1 MTMTMDELMKVL
13 DMQEDILQFTH
24 FTNADAWE
32 LGTMILMEARRR
44 GAQVGIMI
52 RRSNGEVVFQYCDN
66 GITPHNVE
74 LMRRKSNSVLLTE
87 RSSLQLYM
95 AATNAPE
102 SVKQMV
108 LDPKEYAMLGG
119 GFPIC
124 VEEVGV
130 VATVAVS
137 GMGQVSDHDVIVKK
151 INPKIATVA
160 KIPRFCAA
168 IILTASFA
176 FSVNFCAEV
185 IATSFA
191 FLLCFAA

>member
-119 GFPIC
+119 GFPTC

-137 GMGQVSDHDVIVKK
+137 GMGQVSDHDVIVKCISK
-151 INPKIATVA
+151 YLHIDEVPRIRTV
-160 KIPRFCAA
+160 
-168 IILTASFA
+168 
-176 FSVNFCAEV
+176 
-185 IATSFA
+185 
-191 FLLCFAA
+191 

>member
-1 MTMTMDELMKVL
+1 MDELMKVL

-74 LMRRKSNSVLLTE
+74 LMRRKSNSVLLT
-87 RSSLQLYM
+87 
-95 AATNAPE
+95 APE

-137 GMGQVSDHDVIVKK
+137 GMGQVSDHDVIVKCISK
-151 INPKIATVA
+151 YLHIDEVPRIRTV
-160 KIPRFCAA
+160 
-168 IILTASFA
+168 
-176 FSVNFCAEV
+176 
-185 IATSFA
+185 
-191 FLLCFAA
+191 

>member
-108 LDPKEYAMLGG
+108 LDPKEYAMLG
-119 GFPIC
+119 

-137 GMGQVSDHDVIVKK
+137 GMGQVSDHDVIVKCISK
-151 INPKIATVA
+151 YLHIDEVPRIRTV
-160 KIPRFCAA
+160 
-168 IILTASFA
+168 
-176 FSVNFCAEV
+176 
-185 IATSFA
+185 
-191 FLLCFAA
+191 

>member
-119 GFPIC
+119 GFSDLRGRSRRC
-124 VEEVGV
+124 GDRSSVRHG
-130 VATVAVS
+130 T
-137 GMGQVSDHDVIVKK
+137 GFDHDVIVKCISK
-151 INPKIATVA
+151 YLHIDEVPRIRTV
-160 KIPRFCAA
+160 
-168 IILTASFA
+168 
-176 FSVNFCAEV
+176 
-185 IATSFA
+185 
-191 FLLCFAA
+191 

>member
-108 LDPKEYAMLGG
+108 LDPKEYAMLRCGNRSSFRHG
-119 GFPIC
+119 TGF
-124 VEEVGV
+124 G
-130 VATVAVS
+130 S
-137 GMGQVSDHDVIVKK
+137 
-151 INPKIATVA
+151 
-160 KIPRFCAA
+160 
-168 IILTASFA
+168 
-176 FSVNFCAEV
+176 
-185 IATSFA
+185 
-191 FLLCFAA
+191 

>member
-74 LMRRKSNSVLLTE
+74 LMRRKSNSVRLT
-87 RSSLQLYM
+87 
-95 AATNAPE
+95 
-102 SVKQMV
+102 
-108 LDPKEYAMLGG
+108 EYAMLGG

-137 GMGQVSDHDVIVKK
+137 GMGQVSDHDVIVKCISK
-151 INPKIATVA
+151 YLHIDEVPRIRTV
-160 KIPRFCAA
+160 
-168 IILTASFA
+168 
-176 FSVNFCAEV
+176 
-185 IATSFA
+185 
-191 FLLCFAA
+191 

>member
-119 GFPIC
+119 GFPPEGRLHPPPARC
-124 VEEVGV
+124 SSVRNCSEQAAGV
-130 VATVAVS
+130 VFLRVEKDIVHTA
-137 GMGQVSDHDVIVKK
+137 GFHNRPMIHDDDPV
-151 INPKIATVA
+151 TE
-160 KIPRFCAA
+160 R
-168 IILTASFA
+168 TDD
-176 FSVNFCAEV
+176 AEV
-185 IATSFA
+185 V
-191 FLLCFAA
+191 

>member
-119 GFPIC
+119 GFPHF

-130 VATVAVS
+130 VATVAVC
-137 GMGQVSDHDVIVKK
+137 GMGQV
-151 INPKIATVA
+151 
-160 KIPRFCAA
+160 
-168 IILTASFA
+168 
-176 FSVNFCAEV
+176 
-185 IATSFA
+185 
-191 FLLCFAA
+191 

>member
-102 SVKQMV
+102 SVKHAGRRFSDLRGRSRRCGDRSSV
-108 LDPKEYAMLGG
+108 RHGT
-119 GFPIC
+119 GF
-124 VEEVGV
+124 G
-130 VATVAVS
+130 S
-137 GMGQVSDHDVIVKK
+137 
-151 INPKIATVA
+151 
-160 KIPRFCAA
+160 
-168 IILTASFA
+168 
-176 FSVNFCAEV
+176 
-185 IATSFA
+185 
-191 FLLCFAA
+191 

>member
-1 MTMTMDELMKVL
+1 MTMTMDELMIVL

-87 RSSLQLYM
+87 RSFFRS
-95 AATNAPE
+95 AW
-102 SVKQMV
+102 
-108 LDPKEYAMLGG
+108 
-119 GFPIC
+119 
-124 VEEVGV
+124 
-130 VATVAVS
+130 
-137 GMGQVSDHDVIVKK
+137 KK
-151 INPKIATVA
+151 SALWRP
-160 KIPRFCAA
+160 
-168 IILTASFA
+168 
-176 FSVNFCAEV
+176 
-185 IATSFA
+185 
-191 FLLCFAA
+191 

>member
-108 LDPKEYAMLGG
+108 LDPKEYAMLG
-119 GFPIC
+119 
-124 VEEVGV
+124 
-130 VATVAVS
+130 ATVAVS
-137 GMGQVSDHDVIVKK
+137 GMGQVSDHDVIVKCISK
-151 INPKIATVA
+151 YLHIDEVPRIRTV
-160 KIPRFCAA
+160 
-168 IILTASFA
+168 
-176 FSVNFCAEV
+176 
-185 IATSFA
+185 
-191 FLLCFAA
+191 

>member
-44 GAQVGIMI
+44 GISAMKQVYDAGI
-52 RRSNGEVVFQYCDN
+52 RTVCFGEVVFQYCDN

-137 GMGQVSDHDVIVKK
+137 GMGQVSDHDVIVKCISK
-151 INPKIATVA
+151 YLHIDEVPRIRTV
-160 KIPRFCAA
+160 
-168 IILTASFA
+168 
-176 FSVNFCAEV
+176 
-185 IATSFA
+185 
-191 FLLCFAA
+191 

>member
-44 GAQVGIMI
+44 G
-52 RRSNGEVVFQYCDN
+52 DN

-137 GMGQVSDHDVIVKK
+137 GMGQVSDHDVIVKCISK
-151 INPKIATVA
+151 YLHIDEVPRIRTV
-160 KIPRFCAA
+160 
-168 IILTASFA
+168 
-176 FSVNFCAEV
+176 
-185 IATSFA
+185 
-191 FLLCFAA
+191 

>member
-52 RRSNGEVVFQYCDN
+52 R
-66 GITPHNVE
+66 NVE

-137 GMGQVSDHDVIVKK
+137 GMGQVSDHDVIVKCISK
-151 INPKIATVA
+151 YLHIDEVPRIRTV
-160 KIPRFCAA
+160 
-168 IILTASFA
+168 
-176 FSVNFCAEV
+176 
-185 IATSFA
+185 
-191 FLLCFAA
+191 

>member
-1 MTMTMDELMKVL
+1 MMPGGSEESWKTLKPIFESIAAKA
-13 DMQEDILQFTH
+13 EGEPCANKGFK
-24 FTNADAWE
+24 
-32 LGTMILMEARRR
+32 
-44 GAQVGIMI
+44 VGITKLGDEDTIAPAVQKGM
-52 RRSNGEVVFQYCDN
+52 
-66 GITPHNVE
+66 
-74 LMRRKSNSVLLTE
+74 MRRKSNSVLLTE

-137 GMGQVSDHDVIVKK
+137 GMGQVSDHDVIVKCISK
-151 INPKIATVA
+151 YLHIDEVPRIRTV
-160 KIPRFCAA
+160 
-168 IILTASFA
+168 
-176 FSVNFCAEV
+176 
-185 IATSFA
+185 
-191 FLLCFAA
+191 

>member
-1 MTMTMDELMKVL
+1 
-13 DMQEDILQFTH
+13 
-24 FTNADAWE
+24 
-32 LGTMILMEARRR
+32 
-44 GAQVGIMI
+44 
-52 RRSNGEVVFQYCDN
+52 
-66 GITPHNVE
+66 
-74 LMRRKSNSVLLTE
+74 MRRKSNSVLLTE

-137 GMGQVSDHDVIVKK
+137 GMGQVSDHDVIVKCISK
-151 INPKIATVA
+151 YLHIDEV
-160 KIPRFCAA
+160 PR
-168 IILTASFA
+168 IRTTKPRERQLTG
-176 FSVNFCAEV
+176 VG
-185 IATSFA
+185 
-191 FLLCFAA
+191 LCQQVLHIFRQWCVEG

>member
-1 MTMTMDELMKVL
+1 M
-13 DMQEDILQFTH
+13 
-24 FTNADAWE
+24 
-32 LGTMILMEARRR
+32 
-44 GAQVGIMI
+44 
-52 RRSNGEVVFQYCDN
+52 
-66 GITPHNVE
+66 
-74 LMRRKSNSVLLTE
+74 SNSVLLTE

-137 GMGQVSDHDVIVKK
+137 GMGQVSDHDVIVKCISK
-151 INPKIATVA
+151 YLHIDEVPRIRTV
-160 KIPRFCAA
+160 
-168 IILTASFA
+168 
-176 FSVNFCAEV
+176 
-185 IATSFA
+185 
-191 FLLCFAA
+191 

>member
-119 GFPIC
+119 DFPVPLIPTMPTLSPSCRPKEASSKISLSPNSLLMCSMLMIFIC
-124 VEEVGV
+124 
-130 VATVAVS
+130 TVLQRS
-137 GMGQVSDHDVIVKK
+137 G
-151 INPKIATVA
+151 
-160 KIPRFCAA
+160 
-168 IILTASFA
+168 
-176 FSVNFCAEV
+176 
-185 IATSFA
+185 
-191 FLLCFAA
+191 

>member
-1 MTMTMDELMKVL
+1 MDELMKVL

-87 RSSLQLYM
+87 PEFAAALHGSDECAGERKTDGTGPEGIRNAGRRFSDLRGRSRRCGNRSSVRHG
-95 AATNAPE
+95 T
-102 SVKQMV
+102 
-108 LDPKEYAMLGG
+108 
-119 GFPIC
+119 GF
-124 VEEVGV
+124 G
-130 VATVAVS
+130 S
-137 GMGQVSDHDVIVKK
+137 
-151 INPKIATVA
+151 
-160 KIPRFCAA
+160 
-168 IILTASFA
+168 
-176 FSVNFCAEV
+176 
-185 IATSFA
+185 
-191 FLLCFAA
+191 

>member
-119 GFPIC
+119 GFPIF

-130 VATVAVS
+130 VTTVAVS
-137 GMGQVSDHDVIVKK
+137 GMGQVSDHDVIVKCISK
-151 INPKIATVA
+151 YLHIDEVPRIRTV
-160 KIPRFCAA
+160 
-168 IILTASFA
+168 
-176 FSVNFCAEV
+176 
-185 IATSFA
+185 
-191 FLLCFAA
+191 

>member
-52 RRSNGEVVFQYCDN
+52 RRSNG
-66 GITPHNVE
+66 E

-137 GMGQVSDHDVIVKK
+137 GMGQVSDHDVIVKCISK
-151 INPKIATVA
+151 YLHIDEVPRIRTV
-160 KIPRFCAA
+160 
-168 IILTASFA
+168 
-176 FSVNFCAEV
+176 
-185 IATSFA
+185 
-191 FLLCFAA
+191 

>member
-1 MTMTMDELMKVL
+1 MNWMKVL

-32 LGTMILMEARRR
+32 LGTMILMEGKTARSTGWHHDPQKQR
-44 GAQVGIMI
+44 
-52 RRSNGEVVFQYCDN
+52 EVVFQYCDN

-137 GMGQVSDHDVIVKK
+137 GMGQVSDHDVIVKCISK
-151 INPKIATVA
+151 YLHIDEVPRIRTV
-160 KIPRFCAA
+160 
-168 IILTASFA
+168 
-176 FSVNFCAEV
+176 
-185 IATSFA
+185 
-191 FLLCFAA
+191 